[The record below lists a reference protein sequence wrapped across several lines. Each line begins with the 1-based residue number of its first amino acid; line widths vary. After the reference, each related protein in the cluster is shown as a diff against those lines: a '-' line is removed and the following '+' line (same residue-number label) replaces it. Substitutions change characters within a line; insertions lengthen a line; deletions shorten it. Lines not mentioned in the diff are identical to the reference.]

1 MLKKTVCMIFV
12 FALAFTSVSVAV
24 SAAVSLPALTLE
36 ITNYEAPYDSAPH
49 TVTVLVLD
57 DEGNYVTESADI
69 LYSRN
74 NEDWSEDPPTW
85 VDYTF
90 GPCDVYVKADY
101 EGYATTTS
109 IGTVNITKADLTV
122 AVFDQTHK
130 YTGYPVGEAD
140 PIYDDPDE
148 IRTKVDVIGL
158 QGDDYIYWIMLDG
171 SETNVGEYDS
181 CIQCPTIVIRNSDD
195 TKVNDNYEITKVAGK
210 LTVERSYVTVTVA
223 DASKDPGDEDPEF
236 PKAVLSGD
244 SIEYL
249 DGLDLSVIRTNADV
263 EEPGFYEGV
272 LTTSKTAAE
281 FQEGRSGF
289 TFTIINGDFT
299 INPIAVTLTA
309 VSEEKEYNGTDQEL
323 SGYTCDVEGLE
334 FEGVSASVTGK
345 DVGGYTLEFSG
356 AEVGVTTDTTGKY
369 IVGDLVSGVLSIVPA
384 ELTIEVNEQEYD
396 YNGSSQGETGG
407 EDSVYTSAAD
417 ISEKV
422 TVTGLC
428 GEDAITKL
436 VLDGSETNAGTYEGC
451 IDVVEGELEIGESTG
466 NYNISY
472 VSGTLIINKL
482 TLTVVANDAADEE
495 YDGLEHTG
503 ETVYAITGLLE
514 GHTATV
520 DYEPACG
527 TYAGTYTGS
536 FDDDTLVVM
545 CGDDE
550 VTANYVLGDMTPGS
564 ITVTARKLDLTVED
578 KTVDFNSAEQ
588 YGESGITVTG
598 LVEGDECVIE
608 EGAYTPSYGTAPD
621 VYDNGEFLPKFV
633 FTVTNADG
641 DVTDNYVIGETTA
654 GKLTILECNY
664 TVSFLNDNGGELLSA
679 EYGNGTPGSEIV
691 KPETPAKAD
700 DEQYTYTFAGWSDGV
715 SVYAPDDV
723 LPDVTGEATYTAV
736 FDAEEIPAPPEPG
749 GTPQTG
755 DSGRVLLWTAV
766 SVLIAA
772 MAAACYEIA
781 LKRRSAE

>member
-1 MLKKTVCMIFV
+1 MLKKTVCLIFAAAV
-12 FALAFTSVSVAV
+12 AFAFLSVTV
-24 SAAVSLPALTLE
+24 SAAVSLPVLTLE
-36 ITNYEAPYDSAPH
+36 ITNYVAPYDSAPH

-57 DEGNYVTESADI
+57 DEGNDVTESADI

-90 GPCDVYVKADY
+90 GPWDVYVKADY

-109 IGTVNITKADLTV
+109 SGTVNITKADLTV
-122 AVFDQTHK
+122 TVFDQNHK

-140 PIYDDPDE
+140 PVYDDPDE

-171 SETNVGEYDS
+171 SKTDVGEYAD

-210 LTVERSYVTVTVA
+210 LTVEPSYVTVTVA
-223 DASKDPGDEDPEF
+223 DASKDPGVEDPEF
-236 PKAVLSGD
+236 PNAELSGD

-249 DGLDLSVIRTNADV
+249 DDLDLSVIRTNADV

-272 LTTSKTAAE
+272 LTTAKTAAE
-281 FQEGRSGF
+281 FQEGRPGF
-289 TFTIINGDFT
+289 TFTIVNGDFT

-309 VSEEKEYNGTDQEL
+309 LSGVNDYNGAEQEF
-323 SGYTCDVEGLE
+323 SGYTCNVEGLE
-334 FEGVSASVTGK
+334 FEGVSASVTGRN
-345 DVGGYTLEFSG
+345 VGDYTVGFSG

-369 IVGDLVSGVLSIVPA
+369 VIGELVSGILNIVPA

-396 YNGSSQGETGG
+396 YNGEFQGETGG
-407 EDSVYTSAAD
+407 EGSTYTSAAD
-417 ISEKV
+417 INEKV
-422 TVTGLC
+422 TVTGLL

-436 VLDGSETNAGTYEGC
+436 VLDGGETDAGTYEGC
-451 IDVVEGELEIGESTG
+451 IDVVQDELEIGESTE
-466 NYNISY
+466 NYDISY

-482 TLTVVANDAADEE
+482 TLTVVADDAADEE
-495 YDGLEHTG
+495 YDGTEHKG
-503 ETVYAITGLLE
+503 ETVYTVTGLVE

-520 DYEPACG
+520 DYEPAAG
-527 TYAGTYTGS
+527 TNAGTYTGS

-550 VTANYVLGDMTPGS
+550 VTSNYELGEMTPGS
-564 ITVTARKLDLTVED
+564 ITVTARKIDLAVAD
-578 KTVDFNSAEQ
+578 KTVDFDSTEQ
-588 YGESGITVTG
+588 YGETDITVTG
-598 LVEGDECVIE
+598 LVEGDEFQPEDGVY
-608 EGAYTPSYGTAPD
+608 APSYGTAPD
-621 VYDNGEFLPKFV
+621 VYDNGEFLPKFG
-633 FTVTNADG
+633 FTVTNEDG
-641 DVTDNYVIGETTA
+641 DVTGNYVIGETTT

-664 TVSFLNDNGGELLSA
+664 TVSFLDDNGGELLSA

-691 KPETPAKAD
+691 KPAAPSKED

-715 SVYAPDDV
+715 TVYAPDDV

-781 LKRRSAE
+781 LNRRSAE

>member
-24 SAAVSLPALTLE
+24 SAAVSLPVLTLE
-36 ITNYEAPYDSAPH
+36 ITSYEAPYDSAPH

-57 DEGNYVTESADI
+57 DEGNDVTESADI

-90 GPCDVYVKADY
+90 GPWDVYVKADY

-109 IGTVNITKADLTV
+109 SGTVNITKADLTV
-122 AVFDQTHK
+122 TVFDQTHN

-140 PIYDDPDE
+140 PIYADPDE

-309 VSEEKEYNGTDQEL
+309 VSEEKEYNGTEQEL
-323 SGYTCDVEGLE
+323 SGYTCDVEGLV

-369 IVGDLVSGVLSIVPA
+369 IVGDLVSGVLRIVPA
-384 ELTIEVNEQEYD
+384 ELTIEVNEQEFD

-428 GEDAITKL
+428 GEDTITKL

-527 TYAGTYTGS
+527 TDAGTYTGS

-664 TVSFLNDNGGELLSA
+664 TVSFLDDNGGELLSA

-755 DSGRVLLWTAV
+755 DSGRVLLWIAV

>member
-24 SAAVSLPALTLE
+24 SAAVSLPVLTLE
-36 ITNYEAPYDSAPH
+36 ITSYEAPYDSAPH

-57 DEGNYVTESADI
+57 DEGNDVTESADI

-90 GPCDVYVKADY
+90 GPWDVYVKADY

-109 IGTVNITKADLTV
+109 SGTVNITKADLTV
-122 AVFDQTHK
+122 TVFDQTHN

-140 PIYDDPDE
+140 PIYADPDE

-171 SETNVGEYDS
+171 SETNVGEYAN

-210 LTVERSYVTVTVA
+210 LTVETSYVTVTVA

-249 DGLDLSVIRTNADV
+249 DGLDLSVIRTNTDV

-272 LTTSKTAAE
+272 LTTDKTAAE
-281 FQEGRSGF
+281 FQEGRPGF
-289 TFTIINGDFT
+289 IFTIINGDFT

-309 VSEEKEYNGTDQEL
+309 VSEEKEYNGAEQEL

-369 IVGDLVSGVLSIVPA
+369 IVGDLVSGVLNIVPA

-407 EDSVYTSAAD
+407 EDSEYTSAAD

-514 GHTATV
+514 DHTATV

-527 TYAGTYTGS
+527 TDAGTYTGS

-641 DVTDNYVIGETTA
+641 DVTGNYVIGETTA

-664 TVSFLNDNGGELLSA
+664 TVSFLDDNGGKLLSA

>member
-24 SAAVSLPALTLE
+24 SAAVSLPVLTLE
-36 ITNYEAPYDSAPH
+36 ITSYEAPYDSAPH
-49 TVTVLVLD
+49 TVTVVVLD
-57 DEGNYVTESADI
+57 DEGNDVTESADI

-90 GPCDVYVKADY
+90 GPWDVYVKADY

-109 IGTVNITKADLTV
+109 SGTVNITKADLTV
-122 AVFDQTHK
+122 TVFDQTHN

-140 PIYDDPDE
+140 PIYADPDE

-171 SETNVGEYDS
+171 SETNVGEYAG

-210 LTVERSYVTVTVA
+210 LTVETSYVTVTVA

-249 DGLDLSVIRTNADV
+249 DDLDLSVIRTNADV

-272 LTTSKTAAE
+272 LTTAKTAAE

-289 TFTIINGDFT
+289 IFTIINGDFT

-309 VSEEKEYNGTDQEL
+309 VSEEKEYNGTEQEL

-369 IVGDLVSGVLSIVPA
+369 IVGDLVSGILSIVPA

-451 IDVVEGELEIGESTG
+451 IDVVEGELEIGESIG
-466 NYNISY
+466 NYSISY

-482 TLTVVANDAADEE
+482 TLTVVANDADDEE

-545 CGDDE
+545 SGDDE

-608 EGAYTPSYGTAPD
+608 EGAYTPSYGTSPD
-621 VYDNGEFLPKFV
+621 VYDNGEFLPEFV

-641 DVTDNYVIGETTA
+641 DVTGNYVIGETTA

-664 TVSFLNDNGGELLSA
+664 TVSFLGDNGGELLSA

-691 KPETPAKAD
+691 KPETPANAD
-700 DEQYTYTFAGWSDGV
+700 DEQYPYTFAGWSDGV